1 MKHKIKAI
9 IVEDETI
16 ELQLLQKLL
25 QNFNDIEIIGTAAK
39 VEDATNLIINK
50 KPNLIFLDVQLFGK
64 QAFEI
69 LEQIEEFNINPYII
83 FTTAHKEFAIEALR
97 HEAVDFL
104 LKPIDKEE
112 LNNSINRLINRIAGT
127 YNIQNL
133 KKQLASSFKKC
144 IISSF
149 SKTYFVDYQNIVFLE
164 TVKGQSSCY
173 VHTTTREKHIEAS
186 KGLGE
191 FETELLNQGFL
202 RPSRFF
208 IINPLHIK
216 AIHQSGKIEFSKG
229 EIKIASRKVKELI
242 NKLQEF

>member
-1 MKHKIKAI
+1 MDQKITAVI
-9 IVEDETI
+9 IEDEAI
-16 ELQLLQKLL
+16 EQQLLQKLL
-25 QNFNDIEIIGTAAK
+25 SPYNDIKIVGTAAK
-39 VEDATNLIINK
+39 VEDATNLIINQ
-50 KPNLIFLDVQLFGK
+50 KPNLVFLDVQLFGK

-69 LEQIEEFNINPYII
+69 IEQIEEFDITPYII
-83 FTTAHKEFAIEALR
+83 FTTAHKEYAIEALR
-97 HEAVDFL
+97 HEAVYFL

-112 LNNSINRLINRIAGT
+112 LECSINRLRNKIAET

-149 SKTYFVDYQNIVFLE
+149 SRTYFVDYKDIIFLE
-164 TVKGQSSCY
+164 TVKGQSCSY
-173 VHTTTREKHIEAS
+173 IHTSTQEKHIEAS

-191 FETELLNQGFL
+191 FEKELLNQGFI

-216 AIHQSGKIEFSKG
+216 AIHQSGKIELSKG
-229 EIKIASRKVKELI
+229 EIKIASRKVKDLI
-242 NKLQEF
+242 TKLQDF